1 MFAKLFTRLN
11 DIREIE
17 NKRNSAWL
25 VLVCLFLIFIL
36 GALMGFLAEYA
47 DYVDY
52 SPSRPYF
59 FGTVIGREIGWA
71 LSMIGKYFSLW
82 IFTATLI
89 AAYSKTPVR
98 AGNYVCIFF
107 LAMVGVFYSQK
118 TQHYVFYS
126 NQFVLWIA
134 IAVFSLFAAM
144 ILWYS
149 RGKGWASA
157 VIAAAPVSAIIAELV
172 YIMSEHGTPPLFSL
186 GKAIYYAA
194 LLLFAL
200 ILIIALPKGKQ
211 QRLRTCLISIVLCP
225 GFYFVLRALL

>member
-1 MFAKLFTRLN
+1 
-11 DIREIE
+11 
-17 NKRNSAWL
+17 
-25 VLVCLFLIFIL
+25 
-36 GALMGFLAEYA
+36 MGFLAEYA
-47 DYVDY
+47 DYIDY

-59 FGTVIGREIGWA
+59 FSTVIGREIGLA

-107 LAMVGVFYSQK
+107 LAMIGEYYSQK

-126 NQFVLWIA
+126 HQFFLWMA

-144 ILWYS
+144 IIWYS
-149 RGKGWASA
+149 RGKGWVSA
-157 VIAAAPVSAIIAELV
+157 VIAAAPVSAIMAELV
-172 YIMSEHGTPPLFSL
+172 YIMVFMSNPGTPPLFSL
-186 GKAIYYAA
+186 GKALYNAA

-211 QRLRTCLISIVLCP
+211 QRVRTCLISIVLCP
-225 GFYFVLRALL
+225 VFYFVLRELL